1 MRVVFLSLCLVTF
14 VIGNPVKLDQPAPE
28 DRHLDLVQLVAD
40 LFSARDDRAVTNEN
54 EEEEAATD
62 EGRDKEIKLTEI
74 TDKKLHKK
82 YNALVDDVYKGM
94 NERLKSGGMD
104 PMVLN
109 INKARANLD
118 KQQKKKEE
126 NKALRKAVHGVEKRE
141 VVDDEESIDLETA
154 DEAIQIKDDKHKN
167 KTKYQKN
174 KKNKKDYLLNK
185 NKKNKNKDNKREG
198 KSQKRE
204 MGSLS
209 GIASLKRD
217 GDVSVYRNQ
226 EGTDIIK
233 SEFTLGPLSL
243 EVTKTDGGVGKA
255 QNIKIA
261 RAVTEKL
268 KGKMVIK
275 VKADGSTHVKSVKFE
290 KPQQVDVRG
299 SLGLKKEES
308 SELATQSINK
318 IRPVAAQRLLKIARS
333 IIRNKTN

>member
-14 VIGNPVKLDQPAPE
+14 VIGNPVELDQPAAEVRP
-28 DRHLDLVQLVAD
+28 LDLVQLVAD

-54 EEEEAATD
+54 EEEGAATD
-62 EGRDKEIKLTEI
+62 EGGDKEIKLTEI

-141 VVDDEESIDLETA
+141 VVEDEESA
-154 DEAIQIKDDKHKN
+154 DEAIQIKDSKHEN

-185 NKKNKNKDNKREG
+185 KKETKNRNKDNKREG

-275 VKADGSTHVKSVKFE
+275 VKSDGSTHVKSVKFE